1 MAAASCVVFSC
12 MDPDHPVPIGRF
24 ALDGAGQGRFGY
36 GLRYLQRAD
45 AFDLDPIHLPLTAA
59 EIAVPR
65 RGDDSFGVLSDAGPN
80 TWGAQLALRLMR
92 EAQRAAPENA
102 IDWFL
107 HAGYYGSGCLGF
119 SPDPQTAPQPGPVP
133 ASSRD
138 LREHL
143 LRTLDSYIADADAH
157 LDTATATLLFPG
169 SSLGGVRPKTVV
181 MHEGREYIAK
191 FSRPDDRFDVP
202 AVEYATLRL
211 ALAAG
216 IDLPDFEL
224 IHVGRRSVL
233 LVERFDRTADG
244 RRLHYISANSLLDPG
259 PLSTDKRE
267 YKTSF
272 SYAGIAEVLRPFGQS
287 ARADAH
293 ELFRRMVFN
302 IMVGNVDDHMRNH
315 ALLMCSPGRYRL
327 SPAFD
332 LLPHIDAPAWPQSI
346 GVGAFGA
353 ASTVR
358 NALSQCGRFLLSDDE
373 ARQIVAGV
381 REAVCTWRAVYAD
394 AGVSPRDIHALANCF
409 RVAEEADQLF

>member
-1 MAAASCVVFSC
+1 
-12 MDPDHPVPIGRF
+12 
-24 ALDGAGQGRFGY
+24 
-36 GLRYLQRAD
+36 
-45 AFDLDPIHLPLTAA
+45 
-59 EIAVPR
+59 
-65 RGDDSFGVLSDAGPN
+65 
-80 TWGAQLALRLMR
+80 
-92 EAQRAAPENA
+92 
-102 IDWFL
+102 
-107 HAGYYGSGCLGF
+107 
-119 SPDPQTAPQPGPVP
+119 
-133 ASSRD
+133 
-138 LREHL
+138 
-143 LRTLDSYIADADAH
+143 
-157 LDTATATLLFPG
+157 
-169 SSLGGVRPKTVV
+169 
-181 MHEGREYIAK
+181 
-191 FSRPDDRFDVP
+191 
-202 AVEYATLRL
+202 
-211 ALAAG
+211 
-216 IDLPDFEL
+216 
-224 IHVGRRSVL
+224 
-233 LVERFDRTADG
+233 
-244 RRLHYISANSLLDPG
+244 
-259 PLSTDKRE
+259 
-267 YKTSF
+267 
-272 SYAGIAEVLRPFGQS
+272 LRPFGQS